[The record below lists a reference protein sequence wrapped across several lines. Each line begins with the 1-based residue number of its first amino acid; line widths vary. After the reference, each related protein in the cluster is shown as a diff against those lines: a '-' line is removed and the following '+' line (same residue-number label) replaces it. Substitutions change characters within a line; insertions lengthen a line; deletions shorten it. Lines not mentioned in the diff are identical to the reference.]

1 MDFDK
6 IISDLKNKVYHPV
19 YFLMGEEPFFIDEV
33 SNYIEKTILDDS
45 EKEFNQTVLY
55 GGETNILQVISEA
68 KSYPMMSNYRVVIV
82 KEAQNMKSLT
92 PPKESAGLP
101 RESFRTSPSPK
112 GEGSENKKHP
122 LELYLENP
130 QKSTILV
137 FCHKYKTVDMRTSIG
152 KIIEKKAVVLKS
164 KSLYDS
170 QIPKWVEN
178 FVSSKGYSIEP
189 HAIALLTEFLGND
202 LGKIANEL
210 EKLFINLTPPKE
222 SAGTSPTKYGVRL
235 SADRES
241 FRTNPSPEGEGRR
254 GEVKITT
261 DHIQKYIGISKEYNN
276 FELQAAIG
284 QKNVL
289 KANRI
294 INYFASNPKDNPM
307 VVTVASLAGYF
318 SKVLMYHSL
327 ADKSQNNVASALKV
341 PPFFVKDYVS
351 ASAHYPFNKVMNVI
365 SVLRE
370 YDMKSKGY
378 ESTGTAEGELLKE
391 MVFRIIH

>member
-33 SNYIEKTILDDS
+33 SNYIEKHVLDDS

-68 KSYPMMSNYRVVIV
+68 KSYPMMSNYRVVII
-82 KEAQNMKSLT
+82 KEAQNMKDLVPKEKKDSLT
-92 PPKESAGLP
+92 PLQV
-101 RESFRTSPSPK
+101 TSLSSRR
-112 GEGSENKKHP
+112 GEGGEVKKHP
-122 LELYLENP
+122 LEIYLDNP

-137 FCHKYKTVDMRTSIG
+137 FCHKYKTVDMRTAFAKTLS
-152 KIIEKKAVVLKS
+152 KKAVVLKS
-164 KSLYDS
+164 DTLYDYKM
-170 QIPKWVEN
+170 PKWIEG
-178 FVSSKGYSIEP
+178 FVASKNYSIEP
-189 HAIALLTEFLGND
+189 LASALLTEFLGND
-202 LGKIANEL
+202 LSKVANEL
-210 EKLFINLTPPKE
+210 EKLFLNLTP
-222 SAGTSPTKYGVRL
+222 
-235 SADRES
+235 
-241 FRTNPSPEGEGRR
+241 NPSPSGEGRR
-254 GEVKITT
+254 GGVKITT

-284 QKNVL
+284 KKDTL

-294 INYFASNPKDNPM
+294 INYFAGNPKDNPM

-318 SKVLMYHSL
+318 SKVLVYHSL

-365 SVLRE
+365 SLLRE
-370 YDMKSKGY
+370 YDMQSKGY
-378 ESTGTAEGELLKE
+378 ENTGTPEGELLKE
-391 MVFRIIH
+391 MVFRIMH

>member
-19 YFLMGEEPFFIDEV
+19 YFLMGEEPYFIDEV
-33 SNYIEKTILDDS
+33 SNYIEKNILDDS
-45 EKEFNQTVLY
+45 EKEFNQTILY

-68 KSYPMMSNYRVVIV
+68 KSYPMMSNYRVVII
-82 KEAQNMKSLT
+82 KEAQNMKDLV
-92 PPKESAGLP
+92 PKEK
-101 RESFRTSPSPK
+101 SPSPSLPEGK
-112 GEGSENKKHP
+112 GGSGDKVP
-122 LELYLENP
+122 LPSGGVRGGLLAYLDNP

-152 KIIEKKAVVLKS
+152 KTIEKKAVVLKS
-164 KSLYDS
+164 KSLYEN
-170 QIPKWVEN
+170 QVPKWVED
-178 FVSSKGYSIEP
+178 FVKQKNYSIEP
-189 HAIALLTEFLGND
+189 HASALLTEFLGND
-202 LGKIANEL
+202 LSKVANEL
-210 EKLFINLTPPKE
+210 EKLFINIPAK
-222 SAGTSPTKYGVRL
+222 S
-235 SADRES
+235 
-241 FRTNPSPEGEGRR
+241 
-254 GEVKITT
+254 KITT

-276 FELQAAIG
+276 FELQTAIG
-284 QKNVL
+284 QKNAL

-318 SKVLMYHSL
+318 SKVLVYHSL
-327 ADKSQNNVASALKV
+327 GDKSQNNVASALKV

-365 SVLRE
+365 SLLRE

-378 ESTGTAEGELLKE
+378 ESTGAGEGELLKE
-391 MVFRIIH
+391 MVFRIMH